1 MASLGDMATGRPLR
15 TKKGAPS
22 PSLSTSGAVTS
33 RDQAGSN
40 EVTVQAD
47 RGRRAALATVGWLSG
62 GGVRRSL
69 EQNGD
74 SRSSSKSV
82 LKGQKDLEKERI
94 KRRGE
99 GAVNTIFGRM
109 NVLENHTVR
118 DC

>member
-1 MASLGDMATGRPLR
+1 
-15 TKKGAPS
+15 
-22 PSLSTSGAVTS
+22 
-33 RDQAGSN
+33 
-40 EVTVQAD
+40 
-47 RGRRAALATVGWLSG
+47 
-62 GGVRRSL
+62 L